1 MYYTQLFWFG
11 TLVFLTASVGYACM
25 HWKTLDWLF
34 GALIIGGIAM
44 FVGSKI
50 GRSFLGLE

>member
-1 MYYTQLFWFG
+1 MNYTHLFWFG
-11 TLVFLTASVGYACM
+11 TLVFLAASVGFACM
-25 HWKTLDWLF
+25 HWKTLDWVF
-34 GALIIGGIAM
+34 GAQVAGGIAI